1 MQEIDRGGRFE
12 RILRVIEHNT
22 MPFTRLQ
29 SAFKRRA
36 FMNKCLLG
44 IIGGVVLIVGSRTE
58 AQANEVTDWN
68 EMLFRASVVASASPL
83 NMSRNS
89 ALVEA
94 AVFDAVNGI
103 EKRYTP
109 IHVDPAGP
117 ANASRRAA
125 AVQAAYAILVRLYG
139 FNGVFAPNQQPT
151 LDARRTASL
160 TDIEADESAAA
171 VASGIAWGQ
180 TVADAIWAWRSTD
193 GFSLAA
199 PTWTGSALLGQWRPT
214 PNVPYPGTSTNGV
227 GYPQFS
233 SMVPWAIVSPS
244 QFRPAGPPALTSAQ
258 YARDF
263 NETKSKGSLTSATR
277 TPDETN
283 AAWFW
288 QIGTAA
294 YLWNHVAV
302 SLVHRR
308 DDDRGKRHDDSD
320 RWDDDRDDHP
330 SRHTQHALLEDA
342 RLLAALDVAM
352 ADAAIGCWDAKY
364 AYNFW
369 RPITAIRE
377 TADDHND
384 ATVPD
389 PSFTPLFATPA
400 HPDYPSGHS
409 CVSGAAVGVLAR
421 EFGPNVHFQMQ
432 TDLLVGVIRSFHGFA
447 DALEEMKDARINAG
461 IHFRTATEDGTTL
474 GAAVA
479 EYVLGQKFQRVH

>member
-1 MQEIDRGGRFE
+1 
-12 RILRVIEHNT
+12 
-22 MPFTRLQ
+22 
-29 SAFKRRA
+29 
-36 FMNKCLLG
+36 MNKCLLG
-44 IIGGVVLIVGSRTE
+44 TVGLVVLIVGSGTGAR
-58 AQANEVTDWN
+58 ANEVTDWN
-68 EMLFRASVVASASPL
+68 EMLFRASVVAAASPL
-83 NMSRNS
+83 NMSRHS
-89 ALVEA
+89 ALVQA
-94 AVFDAVNGI
+94 AVFDAINGI

-109 IHVDPAGP
+109 IHVDPTGP
-117 ANASRRAA
+117 GNASRRAA
-125 AVQAAYAILVRLYG
+125 AVQAAYAILVKLYG
-139 FNGVFAPNQQPT
+139 LGGVFAPNQQPT

-180 TVADAIWAWRSTD
+180 TVADAIWAWRLTD

-199 PTWTGSALLGQWRPT
+199 PTWTGSTLLGQWRPT
-214 PNVPYPGTSTNGV
+214 PNAPYPGTSTNGA

-244 QFRPAGPPALTSAQ
+244 QFRPAGPPALTSPQ

-277 TPDETN
+277 TPDETV

-288 QIGTAA
+288 QIGTAS

-302 SLVHRR
+302 SLVHKRHDER
-308 DDDRGKRHDDSD
+308 HDDGDGDDRG
-320 RWDDDRDDHP
+320 
-330 SRHTQHALLEDA
+330 SRHGARDRLLEDA
-342 RLLAALDVAM
+342 RLFAALDVAM

-377 TADDHND
+377 TADDHNN
-384 ATVPD
+384 ATVAD
-389 PSFTPLFATPA
+389 PSFTPLFSTPA

-409 CVSGAAVGVLAR
+409 CVSGAAVGILAS
-421 EFGPNVHFQMQ
+421 EFGLRTHFQMQ
-432 TDLLVGVIRSFHGFA
+432 TDLLVGVIRSFHSFA

-479 EYVLGQKFQRVH
+479 EYVLDHKFQRIH